1 MTDSDALRRE
11 IEALRERIAAILRI
25 NASLD
30 LDTVLAEAMDCARRL
45 TGARYGV
52 IVAADEPGAHRV
64 LTFSGATSEQERA
77 LLATPEGERL
87 FRHLLELPAP
97 THLSDFPDHVR
108 RLGIEPPAVFTR
120 SYLGTA
126 LHHRG
131 AKVGHFFLA
140 GDTFADADVEV
151 LELFASQVASAI
163 ANARAHRAE
172 RRARADLEALVET
185 SPFGVAVFDARSG
198 RPVSFNRE
206 ARRIVETL
214 RTPGRPVEQL
224 LEVMSFRRADGREVS
239 LSEFSLAEQFGE
251 GETVRAEEMVLS
263 VPSGRSVRILLNST
277 PIRSADGSVE
287 SVVATVQDLAP
298 LDEIE
303 RMRTEFLGLVSHEL
317 RRPLAAIK
325 GSAATLIED
334 ATLPRAEMH
343 EFFRIIAA
351 QTEHM
356 RGLVGDLLDAG
367 RIEAGTLSVEPEPA
381 ELADLVEQARSTF
394 VGAGGR
400 HGIVVDI
407 PLALPRVLA
416 DPRRIVQ
423 VLNNLLA
430 NAARHAP
437 ESAPIHIAA
446 ASEGA
451 DVAVSVR
458 DEGRGVSPDLL
469 PQLFSKHR
477 PGAATAGHGLGLAI
491 CKGLVEAHG
500 GRIRADSAGA
510 GRGTTVTFTIPAA
523 AERRA
528 ETAAGPPPAAAET
541 GEPPRVLV
549 VDDDPRALRSVRD
562 TLSVAGYAPIV
573 TGDPEQI
580 AHLIRAEQPQ
590 LVLLDLLLPGED
602 GIELMGSVPELS
614 DVPVIFISGYGRE
627 ETVARALAAGAADYL
642 VKPFTPTELM
652 ARVRQTLH
660 RHAQPQPF
668 VAGELAIDYGRR
680 RVTVAGSVVDLTRT
694 EYELLRVLSLDAGR
708 VVTYETLLRR
718 VWNGRSNADA
728 KLVAMFVKNLRRK
741 LGEDAADP
749 TWIFN
754 ERGSGTG
761 WPDLDWVAARQMGT
775 STATR
780 RSSHG
785 MRRSR
790 RRATRSRQSYVG
802 VIVRLPPVTPLH
814 SVHPATP
821 KPGAP

>member
-1 MTDSDALRRE
+1 MTDSDDLRRE
-11 IEALRERIAAILRI
+11 IEALRERNATLHAAILKS

-30 LDTVLAEAMDCARRL
+30 LDTVLAEVLDCARRL
-45 TGARYGV
+45 TGARFGV
-52 IVAADEPGAHRV
+52 IVTVEDHVPV
-64 LTFSGATSEQERA
+64 DITFSGVTPEQQREV
-77 LLATPEGERL
+77 LATPDGLRL
-87 FRHLLELPAP
+87 FAHLRELPAP
-97 THLSDFPDHVR
+97 ARLSDFPRYVAE
-108 RLGIEPPAVFTR
+108 LGMQAPWIFTR
-120 SYLGTA
+120 TYLGTP
-126 LHHRG
+126 LRHG
-131 AKVGHFFLA
+131 EEEVGHFFLA
-140 GDTFADADVEV
+140 DKAGVDAFADEDVEV
-151 LELFASQVASAI
+151 LELFASQAAAAI
-163 ANARAHRAE
+163 SNARVHRAE

-185 SPFGVAVFDARSG
+185 SPVGVVVFDAKSG
-198 RPVSFNRE
+198 DPASFNRE
-206 ARRIVETL
+206 ARRIVEGL
-214 RTPGRPVEQL
+214 RSPGQPTEQI
-224 LEVMSFRRADGREVS
+224 LEVLSCRRADGREVS
-239 LSEFSLAEQFGE
+239 LSEFPMAPQLEA
-251 GETVRAEEMVLS
+251 GETVRAEELVLS
-263 VPSGRSVRILLNST
+263 VPDGRSVRTLVNAT
-277 PIRSADGSVE
+277 PIHDRRRRRGRVRRGDHAGPGAARRDRAHAHGVPGPGE
-287 SVVATVQDLAP
+287 PRAA
-298 LDEIE
+298 
-303 RMRTEFLGLVSHEL
+303 
-317 RRPLAAIK
+317 RPLAAIK

-381 ELADLVEQARSTF
+381 ELADLVEQARRTF

-549 VDDDPRALRSVRD
+549 VDDDPRTLRSVRD

-668 VAGELAIDYGRR
+668 VLGELAIDYGRR

-718 VWNGRSNADA
+718 VWSGRANADA

-754 ERGSGTG
+754 ERG
-761 WPDLDWVAARQMGT
+761 
-775 STATR
+775 
-780 RSSHG
+780 
-785 MRRSR
+785 
-790 RRATRSRQSYVG
+790 VG
-802 VIVRLPPVTPLH
+802 YRMAGP
-814 SVHPATP
+814 
-821 KPGAP
+821 